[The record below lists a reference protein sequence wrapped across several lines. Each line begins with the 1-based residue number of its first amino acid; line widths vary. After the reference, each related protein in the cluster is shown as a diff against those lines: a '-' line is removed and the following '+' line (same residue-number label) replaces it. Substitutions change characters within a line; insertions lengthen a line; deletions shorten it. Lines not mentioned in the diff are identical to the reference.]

1 MSLYPRFF
9 RNLDQSAGR
18 AILVSLALFA
28 LVIGIFIVGKTGSV
42 VDVDSV
48 QEAIRAYA
56 DSPMG
61 PALLIAFFCLAAF
74 IGIPQ
79 FALIAAAAIAFGP
92 WGGAG
97 WSWVATMISGAITFW
112 LGRLLGE
119 ETFRKYAG
127 QRANRFS
134 SFLGRNAFAAS
145 FMVRSVPAGPFLVV
159 NMAFGVSHS
168 KFLAFWGG
176 MALGIIP
183 KIALVAFLGQS
194 VAAAVKGNP
203 LVAILAGG
211 AAIGLWIAVMLYAR
225 SRRQNNPLIEPDP
238 VDISAGTAE

>member
-9 RNLDQSAGR
+9 RNLDQSATR
-18 AILVSLALFA
+18 AILVSLLLFA

-42 VDVDSV
+42 VDVDGV

-56 DSPMG
+56 GSPAG
-61 PALLIAFFCLAAF
+61 PLLLIAFFCLAAF

-79 FALIAAAAIAFGP
+79 FALIAAAALAFGP
-92 WGGAG
+92 WAGAG

-112 LGRLLGE
+112 LGRFLGE

-159 NMAFGVSHS
+159 NMAFGVSQS
-168 KFLAFWGG
+168 KFLHYWAG
-176 MALGIIP
+176 MALGIVP

-194 VAAAVKGNP
+194 VAAAVTGNP
-203 LVAILAGG
+203 VVAILAGG
-211 AAIGLWIAVMLYAR
+211 AAIGVWIGVMLYAR
-225 SRRQNNPLIEPDP
+225 SRRQNNPEIAPNP